1 MQVKTFAVNANNYLF
16 PLFVMQNHRITFN
29 LRKGKKMIKKWINK
43 WMMSKAY
50 NEYCLNIA
58 RLYNYHTM

>member
-1 MQVKTFAVNANNYLF
+1 
-16 PLFVMQNHRITFN
+16 
-29 LRKGKKMIKKWINK
+29 MIKKWINK